1 MHEKP
6 LGFGRTKIKHFF
18 FVFLKRGNQ
27 FNFFLIFD
35 FFKKNFW
42 RKPDIF
48 NTGFVSYNISLQLD
62 IMQNSWKNMQ
72 MTHKYF

>member
-35 FFKKNFW
+35 FF
-42 RKPDIF
+42 
-48 NTGFVSYNISLQLD
+48 
-62 IMQNSWKNMQ
+62 
-72 MTHKYF
+72 